1 MYVWNFTKPRRLSR
15 HFPPRL
21 ELLIFPE
28 GWRAELLIFPEF
40 RLRIRARCSPPAPV
54 QTFPTAPGVVEFP
67 RNWRP
72 ARVRF
77 PPSRGTNPDIFC
89 PLLESLAFPYEK
101 WSPCGLF
108 TKPGAK
114 LGIFC
119 TLLWTAGFS
128 AGLRVWYFHRRRV
141 VFWHFW
147 EIGTHDQRGKRRPES
162 CALEISAALCAG
174 QALGLRSAWPSKTL
188 PGQGP

>member
-1 MYVWNFTKPRRLSR
+1 MEFSPSPATDPNIF
-15 HFPPRL
+15 HPRL
-21 ELLIFPE
+21 DLETSPE
-28 GWRAELLIFPEF
+28 GWRAELLTVPESWRCTCGIFTKTRRLSKHFSPRLELQSFPDGWRPELLIPGAGCVSVRDF
-40 RLRIRARCSPPAPV
+40 HPRRLSKHC
-54 QTFPTAPGVVEFP
+54 PTAPGVVDFS

-101 WSPCGLF
+101 WSPCGFF

-141 VFWHFW
+141 VFWH
-147 EIGTHDQRGKRRPES
+147 
-162 CALEISAALCAG
+162 L
-174 QALGLRSAWPSKTL
+174 
-188 PGQGP
+188 